1 MNSSPMLTNSHFQKQ
16 STDEQGLY
24 DYLLRMVQNEAP
36 AQALDEFRSLFFEGR
51 GCRNY
56 EVFMGLERLV
66 KAKGSDRNFD
76 YIFNR
81 CCHILINHWQ
91 MNPQTQR
98 EIPKLVDLFDNVR
111 AGSHYAGQSRVRQ
124 LVQGFTQ
131 SEQYNKLKRIA
142 TVISDKQSG
151 STQST
156 SVGTLINRYPYLYDH
171 CLMGDDSSQE
181 HRQTVRR
188 IKAQNE
194 RRFELNLSRYV
205 TYKVRLAQTA
215 RSGLI
220 LPDPEIIRTVKN
232 PTLLSD
238 KELNKSLKHFVG
250 PVESGQ
256 SYKALSQ
263 SFNNHIVHTQTFGS
277 FKDDLYDYILNSLEG
292 KYRQGQFNKKLFQLF
307 QNTYPECNHQ
317 APSEFLMMRTSSQL
331 LNFLIV
337 EGPQQLDHYVFI
349 DLITNLGVTKTVG
362 LLLKII
368 LFCKKVKPYLEKRF
382 SILFNHYESFS
393 REGVPWL
400 VKSLENMQLAFSI
413 HFGRVDLSGLQQSKA
428 MG

>member
-1 MNSSPMLTNSHFQKQ
+1 MLTQSHAHKQ
-16 STDEQGLY
+16 SADEQALY
-24 DYLLRMVQNEAP
+24 DYLLRSVQNDSPDQVIEDFCA
-36 AQALDEFRSLFFEGR
+36 LFFEAR
-51 GCRNY
+51 GFREY
-56 EVFMGLERLV
+56 DIFMSLERLTRSKDV
-66 KAKGSDRNFD
+66 DKVFG

-91 MNPQTQR
+91 MHPQFQR
-98 EIPKLVDLFDNVR
+98 EIPKLVERFKSLPHPS
-111 AGSHYAGQSRVRQ
+111 AGNNSTNRVRQ
-124 LVQGFTQ
+124 LVKDFT
-131 SEQYNKLKRIA
+131 STEQFTRLQRIA
-142 TVISDKQSG
+142 NVINDKQAAV
-151 STQST
+151 TT
-156 SVGTLINRYPYLYDH
+156 SVGTLINRYPYLYDY

-194 RRFELNLSRYV
+194 RRYEVNLSRYV
-205 TYKVRLAQTA
+205 TYKVRLAQA
-215 RSGLI
+215 GRSGLI
-220 LPDPEIIRTVKN
+220 LPKNELINPVDN

-250 PVESGQ
+250 PVEGGQ
-256 SYKALSQ
+256 SYKSLSQ
-263 SFNNHIVHTQTFGS
+263 SFNNHIVHTQTFGA
-277 FKDDLYDYILNSLEG
+277 FKDDLYEYILNSLDG

-307 QNTYPECNHQ
+307 QNTYPECNQ
-317 APSEFLMMRTSSQL
+317 KSPTEFLMMRTSSQL

-362 LLLKII
+362 LLLKIV

-382 SILFNHYESFS
+382 SVLFNHYESAS

-400 VKSLENMQLAFSI
+400 VKSLENVQLAFSI